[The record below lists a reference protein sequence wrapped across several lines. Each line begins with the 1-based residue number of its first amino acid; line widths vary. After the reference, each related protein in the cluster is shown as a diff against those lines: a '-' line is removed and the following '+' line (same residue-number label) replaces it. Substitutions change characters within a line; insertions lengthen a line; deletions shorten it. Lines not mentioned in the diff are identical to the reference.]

1 MRKLHVNEATKL
13 KLYSYIGI
21 GKYLSI
27 CQNFFSRG
35 IQGGA
40 GPLNVHL
47 GPPNISETTRARKL
61 KLKILLD
68 MVKYLLWVPNVSAR
82 GHLGGTGHP
91 NVHPNVN
98 WGPRPGL

>member
-1 MRKLHVNEATKL
+1 MIPL
-13 KLYSYIGI
+13 G
-21 GKYLSI
+21 
-27 CQNFFSRG
+27 RG
-35 IQGGA
+35 RRGDA
-40 GPLNVHL
+40 GPPNVNL
-47 GPPNISETTRARKL
+47 DRPNISETTRARKL